1 MARNI
6 NKIIVLLFSST
17 LFYQTLWANSFYD
30 VIVER
35 VIDGDTIVI
44 SIPNVPEVFGKK
56 ISVRIAGIDTPE
68 LRANCPYEKG
78 LANRAKD
85 RVEGIIMKGQV
96 VSLSN
101 TKRDKYFRL
110 LADVLVDGQN
120 VAAALVNEGLAV
132 TYSGGKKRDW
142 CNYRKI
148 R

>member
-1 MARNI
+1 MAKRI
-6 NKIIVLLFSST
+6 NNTIILIIFSILFSKLS
-17 LFYQTLWANSFYD
+17 WANSFYD

-78 LANRAKD
+78 LANRAKE
-85 RVEGIIMKGQV
+85 RVEGIIMKGRV

>member
-1 MARNI
+1 MAKRI
-6 NKIIVLLFSST
+6 NNTIILIIFSILFSKLS
-17 LFYQTLWANSFYD
+17 WANSFYD

-78 LANRAKD
+78 LANRAKE
-85 RVEGIIMKGQV
+85 RVEGIIMKGRV

-110 LADVLVDGQN
+110 LADVLVDGEN